1 MKCRLVNVVDNY
13 HILITDAQY
22 CGLKYFK
29 KRFKKDKHVEAQFK
43 FWFRHGYSVELTH
56 EEFLTLSG
64 LTYFAPAK
72 SKDKVEIHI
81 MSAVKIA
88 TEAKRKRSVDVDDLG
103 DDDKNF
109 VNEFLSDK
117 RESIYGGLDG
127 AKPKTLNEE
136 IQSLAHKSEMSD
148 VMAVDTPRFNGELSL
163 DEQRERLTVKADNGT
178 IIPALMTWLTGT
190 YVGHAFASLGYSN
203 IKSVISSFTGS
214 QLFDAKQAADFFA
227 APWNYHPD
235 AGSQLLEVF
244 NTVVPI
250 HNKIENA
257 ISSIPKGHILEGI
270 TTNELYKVIAQGE
283 EAIMS
288 NGKTAFEVYGKIN
301 VSKFIKE
308 FVGGKKEDR
317 EIIHALTG
325 IGKFNIRR
333 QSGKRLTNAAVAYL
347 HFDPSKKL
355 ETLSNM
361 LMNSITYKYLID
373 VYSDYAPEFIKD
385 IVDKAKNSA
394 GKTPNDIF
402 SARIAMGDQNAAIMR
417 EKIQL
422 TLASSIM
429 SFISTGFQVASLANS
444 AREVKN
450 EFIKY
455 KAGEKDSNLSKAM
468 MKMIIDSDHSYNIA
482 CWAMASSV
490 EAMGTSAALSS
501 GVALSSFAGPA
512 GMSTYLGTMAIRS
525 VVNSSVRKFVGLSD
539 SAEMR
544 AAKAVA
550 NVTGVSS
557 VASKTIGKLSGGIAI
572 TTAGI
577 KKLADG
583 VSKIVNRKR
592 SRQEAALD
600 DLDEVSANL
609 KKARQALKDKDISTA
624 VKTCENMMHNKH
636 FSHRVLTSYDIHI

>member
-88 TEAKRKRSVDVDDLG
+88 TEAKRKNIGEDLDD
-103 DDDKNF
+103 F
-109 VNEFLSDK
+109 
-117 RESIYGGLDG
+117 GGEG
-127 AKPKTLNEE
+127 VVKIKSYKKPKTLNEE
-136 IQSLAHKSEMSD
+136 IQAVAHQSERGD
-148 VMAVDTPRFNGELSL
+148 IMAVDTPKFNGELSL
-163 DEQRERLTVKADNGT
+163 EEQRERLTVKADNGT
-178 IIPALMTWLTGT
+178 IVPALMTWLTGT

-203 IKSVISSFTGS
+203 IKSAISSFTGS
-214 QLFDAKQAADFFA
+214 QLFDAKKAADFFA

-244 NTVVPI
+244 NTIVPI
-250 HNKIENA
+250 NDKIQMA
-257 ISSIPKGHILEGI
+257 VSSIPKGHMLEGI
-270 TTNELYKVIAQGE
+270 TTNELYKIISQGDT
-283 EAIMS
+283 AIMS
-288 NGKTAFEVYGKIN
+288 NGKSALETYGKIN
-301 VSKFIKE
+301 ISQFTKDFL
-308 FVGGKKEDR
+308 GGDMSA
-317 EIIHALTG
+317 IHALKG
-325 IGKFNIRR
+325 IGRFNIKR
-333 QSGKRLTNAAVAYL
+333 QNGKRLTNAAKAYL

-355 ETLSNM
+355 ETLSSM
-361 LMNSITYKYLID
+361 LMDSITSQYLID
-373 VYSDYAPEFIKD
+373 VYNDYAPEIVKD
-385 IVDKAKNSA
+385 VVDKVKGSI
-394 GKTPNDIF
+394 GETPMDIIN
-402 SARIAMGDQNAAIMR
+402 ARIALGDEKAAILR

-422 TLASSIM
+422 VTASSIM
-429 SFISTGFQVASLANS
+429 SFISTGYQVASIANS

-455 KAGEKDSNLSKAM
+455 KAGEKDSKLTKAM
-468 MKMIIDSDHSYNIA
+468 LKMIIDSDHSYNIA

-490 EAMGTSAALSS
+490 ELMGTSAAVSS
-501 GVALSSFAGPA
+501 GLTLSSFAGPA
-512 GMSTYLGTMAIRS
+512 GASAYLGTVAIRS
-525 VVNSSVRKFVGLSD
+525 VINSGVRRYVGLSD
-539 SAEMR
+539 TVEMR
-544 AAKAVA
+544 VA
-550 NVTGVSS
+550 RAIGLGTLADKTVGKVTRG
-557 VASKTIGKLSGGIAI
+557 LAI
-572 TTAGI
+572 TKSGV

-592 SRQEAALD
+592 SRREAALD
-600 DLDEVSANL
+600 DLDEISANL

-624 VKTCENMMHNKH
+624 VKITENMWHNKH
-636 FSHRVLTSYDIHI
+636 FRHRMLTSYDIHI